1 MKPIHYTPLFKLT
14 DAGPESPATTAFL
27 CAPERPLER
36 PDVSIQVRLRRDGIR
51 RLLLRFPA
59 LRMLRC
65 ACPEP
70 PLRNELP
77 RRKIRRRTQ
86 AFAKLPLWRVCKQSL
101 FRQKEQRN
109 ARREHFPVR
118 DPCRRAAQQILFRK
132 SPGRASGK
140 RPGEIAKA
148 PAKHKKAPGESLGAF
163 VRVAGLEPATYWFVA
178 SCAIQ
183 LRHIRIGVS
192 QI

>member
-1 MKPIHYTPLFKLT
+1 MKPIHYTTLFKLP

-27 CAPERPLER
+27 CGPVRSRTSPNTLSRKRP
-36 PDVSIQVRLRRDGIR
+36 RRIWR
-51 RLLLRFPA
+51 RSRFH
-59 LRMLRC
+59 RC
-65 ACPEP
+65 AGPVP
-70 PLRNELP
+70 PLRKELP
-77 RRKIRRRTQ
+77 RRKIRRCTQ
-86 AFAKLPLWRVCKQSL
+86 AFAKRPLWRACKQGL
-101 FRQKEQRN
+101 FRPKEERN

-118 DPCRRAAQQILFRK
+118 DPCRRAAPQSLFRK